1 MKIAGCS
8 EVAPRYGALRLLG
21 VVRQAHDDKQKG
33 SRSVRVAP
41 QERSD
46 TTPRG
51 SLAGRVVHALQGA
64 RPVSAAIAR
73 LRQSRGLYSLH
84 ETIPAA
90 RPALLAALYRA
101 LGGQIFVAVPTA
113 DAAERAF
120 TDLLYFLEEDE
131 ARSVSLLRSR
141 DEAVGVLESPS
152 EHSARMALLA
162 DLADGKPGI
171 ILAPLGA
178 LRQYVMPRELYAS
191 SRFTLRTGDE
201 AGWDRILREF
211 YRLGY
216 HRADVV
222 SAAGEYAVRGGIV
235 DVFSPTADRPA
246 RIEFFGEG
254 IESIRPFDLESQ
266 RSEGTLESLDIVPW
280 SEIPRDEALRAR
292 VLERLDAPENVAA
305 AVRSHLESGAQ
316 IPPSWLSLAFDERE
330 TVLDYLS
337 QYATIVLD
345 EPGMLATIERA
356 LDEERSREQSV
367 LLEALASDQ
376 LSVRS
381 SDVQESLLGE
391 VIAPYPHLSDLT
403 PAIARH
409 RGLTFPGAIE
419 SAQSLEWLPPVV
431 QSFVLETRPAEHF
444 NRQIE
449 MFTQSLRDW
458 THAGETVVLVTTG
471 AGRTADIVHAAGLRV
486 GPLDTR
492 ADGALLGVVREP
504 HDDKRG
510 HHDTLMPAR
519 SAVLSERSESKGPDN
534 ILVDHGSIESG
545 FVIPELRLRVL
556 GDREIYGQP
565 PKRVKIRAVKE
576 GVPVT
581 LADLRVGDY
590 VVHSVH
596 GIGQYLGLRTET
608 ILGAT
613 QDYLDLAYAG
623 TDRMLVPV
631 TQMHQ
636 VAKYSAAEG
645 ATPRLS
651 RMGGADWARTK
662 LRVSESLGK
671 IADGLVALYAEREL
685 ARGHACAA
693 DTPWQAELEEA
704 FPYQET
710 PDQLKAIVDSKAD
723 MESARPMD
731 RLVCG
736 DVGYGKTE
744 VAIRAAFKA
753 IADKKQVALLVP
765 TTLLAAQHYRTFS
778 SRFAGFPIRIEEL
791 SRFKSKKAQRE
802 ILRELAEGRVDIV
815 IGTHRL
821 LQKDIVFADLGL
833 IVVDEEQ
840 RFGVMQKER
849 LKQLRASVDVMTLSA
864 TPIPRTLHMSLM
876 GVRDLSLIQTAP
888 KNRMSIKTVVVPAS
902 DAVVQRAITAELDRG
917 GQIYYLHNRIESIYA
932 VKNALERLV
941 PRARIAV
948 GHGQMR
954 EAEIEPIM
962 QDFIEGKLDV
972 LVATTIIE
980 NGIDIPNVNTIV
992 VNDADKFG
1000 LAQLYQLRGRVG
1012 RSNHQAY
1019 AYLLYQAHKSLSEEA
1034 KARLEAIREFAHLG
1048 SGLQIA
1054 MRDLEIRG
1062 AGNLLGSAQSG
1073 FIASVGFDTYCQ
1085 LLAEAIAERKGQQAA
1100 LEEQREAVIDVKI
1113 DAYVPNEYVPQV
1125 SQKIA
1130 IYQQLAK
1137 SRTEMQVEDIAAG
1150 VRDRFGPFPKPLE
1163 NLVELTKLRAIA
1175 LKKHVTRVVVDEK
1188 RLTLGVGTGFA
1199 LAPSAITRFAALAQ
1213 NRFRFGDGKV
1223 MVDLPALHGGA
1234 SPEEIWM
1241 PLLREL
1247 LEAI

>member
-1 MKIAGCS
+1 MTATDS
-8 EVAPRYGALRLLG
+8 APAKSLPPG
-21 VVRQAHDDKQKG
+21 Q
-33 SRSVRVAP
+33 
-41 QERSD
+41 
-46 TTPRG
+46 T
-51 SLAGRVVHALQGA
+51 LAGRLVHALQGA
-64 RPVSAAIAR
+64 KPVAGVIER
-73 LRQSRGLYSLH
+73 LRQGRGLYALH

-101 LGGQIFVAVPTA
+101 LGGQLFVAMPTA

-152 EHSARMALLA
+152 EHSARMAMLA
-162 DLADGKPGI
+162 ELADGKPGI

-178 LRQYVMPRELYAS
+178 LRQYVMPRALFAQ
-191 SRFTLRTGDE
+191 SRFTLRIGGE
-201 AGWDRILREF
+201 AGWDRMLQELF
-211 YRLGY
+211 RLGY
-216 HRADVV
+216 RRCDVV

-235 DVFSPTADRPA
+235 DVFPPTADRPV
-246 RIEFFGEG
+246 RIEFFGDTVET
-254 IESIRPFDLESQ
+254 IRPFELESQ
-266 RSEGTLESLDIVPW
+266 RSEGTLTEIEIVPW
-280 SEIPRDEALRAR
+280 SEIPRNETLRAR
-292 VLERLDAPENVAA
+292 VLEGLDAPENVAR
-305 AVRSHLESGAQ
+305 AVRSHLESGAEV
-316 IPPSWLSLAFDERE
+316 PPAWLSLAFDERE

-337 QYATIVLD
+337 EHATIVFD
-345 EPGMLATIERA
+345 EPGMLATLERA

-381 SDVQESLLGE
+381 ADVQESLLGE
-391 VIAPYPHLSDLT
+391 VIAPYPRLRDL
-403 PAIARH
+403 ASAFART
-409 RGLTFPGAIE
+409 RGVTFPGGIE
-419 SAQSLEWLPPVV
+419 SAQSLEWLPHVV

-444 NRQIE
+444 NRQIT
-449 MFTQSLRDW
+449 MFTESLREW
-458 THAGETVVLVTTG
+458 TQAGETIALVTTG
-471 AGRTADIVHAAGLRV
+471 AARTADIVNAAGLNVR
-486 GPLDTR
+486 PLDRR
-492 ADGALLGVVREP
+492 AEGALLGVVRQA
-504 HDDKRG
+504 
-510 HHDTLMPAR
+510 HHDNAAHHDNKPHPA
-519 SAVLSERSESKGPDN
+519 
-534 ILVDHGSIESG
+534 IFVDHGSIESG

-565 PKRVKIRAVKE
+565 PKRVRIRAVKE

-613 QDYLDLAYAG
+613 QDYLDLAYTG

-671 IADGLVALYAEREL
+671 IADGLVALYAEREM
-685 ARGHACAA
+685 ARGHAFAP

-704 FPYQET
+704 FPYEET
-710 PDQLKAIVDSKAD
+710 PDQRKAIDESKAD

-765 TTLLAAQHYRTFS
+765 TTLLAAQHYRTFA

-821 LQKDIVFADLGL
+821 LQKDVVFADLGL

-849 LKQLRASVDVMTLSA
+849 LKHLRASVDVMTLSA

-917 GQIYYLHNRIESIYA
+917 GQVYYLHNRIESIYA

-941 PRARIAV
+941 PRARIAI
-948 GHGQMR
+948 GHGQMT
-954 EAEIEPIM
+954 EAEIEPVM
-962 QDFIEGKLDV
+962 QAFIEGQIDV

-1019 AYLLYQAHKSLSEEA
+1019 AYLLYQAHKSLSPEA

-1062 AGNLLGSAQSG
+1062 AGNLLGAAQSG

-1085 LLAEAIAERKGQQAA
+1085 LLAEAIAQRKGEQAA
-1100 LEEQREAVIDVKI
+1100 LEERREAVIDVKI
-1113 DAYVPNEYVPQV
+1113 DAYVPNDYVPQV

-1130 IYQQLAK
+1130 IYQQLAR
-1137 SRTEMQVEDIAAG
+1137 SRTQAQVEEIAAG

-1175 LKKHVTRVVVDEK
+1175 LQKHVTRVIVDEK
-1188 RLTLGVGTGFA
+1188 RLTLGVGSSFA
-1199 LAPSAITRFAALAQ
+1199 LAPSAIARFGSLTG

-1223 MVDLPALHGGA
+1223 LVELPALRGGA
-1234 SPEEIWM
+1234 SPETIWM
-1241 PLLREL
+1241 PLLRDL